1 MSTYAIRLV
10 HVFSIIVL
18 LAGSCVEAKAFADD
32 KEKPLTVKEAIE
44 KVDQKVYVEV
54 TIRAAKNRLEKRGEI
69 YLDSEADFHD
79 RNNLATVIMHEGAE
93 SFEKAGIKDP
103 AEHFKGKKIRVRGK
117 LIIKDEVRRIEVTD
131 AKQIELVKE

>member
-1 MSTYAIRLV
+1 MSRDAFRSAKWLAAL
-10 HVFSIIVL
+10 VL
-18 LAGSCVEAKAFADD
+18 LVISTPCAIAFDD
-32 KEKPLTVKEAIE
+32 EKEKPLTAKEAIE
-44 KVDQKVYVEV
+44 KVDQNVFVEF

-79 RNNLATVIMHEGAE
+79 RNNLATVITREGAE
-93 SFEKAGIKDP
+93 SFEKAGVKDP